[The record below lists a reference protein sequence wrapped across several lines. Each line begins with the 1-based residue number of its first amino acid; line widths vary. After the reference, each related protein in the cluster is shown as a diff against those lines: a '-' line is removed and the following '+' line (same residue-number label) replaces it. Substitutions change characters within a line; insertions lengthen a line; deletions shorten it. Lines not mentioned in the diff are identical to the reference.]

1 MTSRLLAPAAAC
13 FIALTFTLVAG
24 QAQAQIRALKPSNS
38 LTLPLSPAPTTT
50 PGVRQAD
57 FIVAI
62 VNADPITN
70 NQVQMEVRRTL
81 QQLASQGQSA
91 PNSRDINAQVLDR
104 LILEQVQLTQ
114 ATETGIKV
122 EASSVDQA
130 VQTVMRQNKVDLPE
144 LKNRLAKDGIEF
156 TQFRNQLRD
165 QLTLTRLRE
174 RDVEPRVKISDAE
187 VDQYIKEQQDISNN
201 PANVQINLA
210 HILIAVPEAATLA
223 EQASLQSKAQA
234 AMTRARAGEDFA
246 ALAREFSSAP
256 DRANGGQLGLRT
268 ADRYPPLFLEAT
280 HNLSVGALSGLLRS
294 GAGWHILKVLEKR
307 SAGLPPAFVAQN
319 RSRHIL
325 LRLSPQ
331 FSEAAAVEKLND
343 FKKRIQT
350 GQSDFA
356 TLARQNSQDGSAEQ
370 GGDLGWANPGQFV
383 PEFEAAIQSLDLGE
397 VSAPLISRFGVHLIQ
412 LMERRNA
419 PLEPREQREMVRNM
433 LREKKLDETYTSWA
447 RDLRARAYVEL
458 RDPPQ

>member
-1 MTSRLLAPAAAC
+1 MTSRLLAPATAC
-13 FIALTFTLVAG
+13 FIALTVTLVAG
-24 QAQAQIRALKPSNS
+24 QAQAQTLKSANS
-38 LTLPLSPAPTTT
+38 LTLQLPPTPTTT
-50 PGVRQAD
+50 TGVRQAD

-62 VNADPITN
+62 VNSDPITN

-91 PNSRDINAQVLDR
+91 PNARDITAQVLDR
-104 LILEQVQLTQ
+104 LITEQVQLNQ
-114 ATETGIKV
+114 ASETGIKV
-122 EASSVDQA
+122 EATSIDQA

-144 LKNRLAKDGIEF
+144 LKRRLAKDGIEF

-174 RDVEPRVKISDAE
+174 RDVEPRVKITDAE
-187 VDQYIKEQQDISNN
+187 VDQYIKEQQDISSN

-223 EQASLQSKAQA
+223 EQASLQSKAQTA
-234 AMTRARAGEDFA
+234 LTRARAGEDFA

-268 ADRYPPLFLEAT
+268 ADRYPPLFLEVT
-280 HNLSVGALSGLLRS
+280 HNLSVGALSGLIRS
-294 GAGWHILKVLEKR
+294 GAGWHIIKVLERR

-350 GQSDFA
+350 GQNDFA

-383 PEFEAAIQSLDLGE
+383 PEFEATIQSLDLGE

-433 LREKKLDETYTSWA
+433 LREKKLDETYITWA

-458 RDPPQ
+458 REASQ

>member
-1 MTSRLLAPAAAC
+1 MTSRLLAPATAC
-13 FIALTFTLVAG
+13 FIALTFTFAAG
-24 QAQAQIRALKPSNS
+24 QTQAQALKPSNS
-38 LTLPLSPAPTTT
+38 LTLPQLPSPKTT

-62 VNADPITN
+62 VNTDPITN
-70 NQVQMEVRRTL
+70 TQVQMEVRRTL

-91 PNSRDINAQVLDR
+91 PNAREITAQVLDR
-104 LILEQVQLTQ
+104 LIMEQVQLNQ
-114 ATETGIKV
+114 ASETGIKV
-122 EASSVDQA
+122 EATSIDQA

-144 LKNRLAKDGIEF
+144 LKSRLAKDGIEF

-174 RDVEPRVKISDAE
+174 RDVEPRVKISDPE
-187 VDQYIKEQQDISNN
+187 VDQYIKEQQDISSN
-201 PANVQINLA
+201 PANVQLNLA
-210 HILIAVPEAATLA
+210 HILIAVPEAATSA
-223 EQASLQSKAQA
+223 EQVSLQAKAQA

-246 ALAREFSSAP
+246 TLAREFSSAP

-280 HNLSVGALSGLLRS
+280 HNLSVGALSGLIRS

-307 SAGLPPAFVAQN
+307 AAGLPPAFVAQN

-325 LRLSPQ
+325 LSLSPQ
-331 FSEAAAVEKLND
+331 FGEAAAVEKLND

-356 TLARQNSQDGSAEQ
+356 TLARENSQDGSAAQ

-383 PEFEAAIQSLDLGE
+383 SEFETAIQSLAVGE

-419 PLEPREQREMVRNM
+419 PLGEREQREMVRGM